1 MEITIPYNNQND
13 KHVMNR
19 KEAYLKTASIHEKE
33 YLTITHHIECS
44 HMYYMYR

>member
-19 KEAYLKTASIHEKE
+19 KEAYLKKANIHEKE